1 MGPFLPS
8 GRKSMSM
15 STDGSGPALAMAAAP
30 TSARADRAINKSIN
44 TEAAYHSSDLVQ
56 AIENKTVD
64 LNKIKTEELPTEMQK
79 MTPAERQTYIQK
91 KMDERAR
98 IRQEITELSK
108 KREQYLRE
116 QGEQNNKA
124 DAFDSAVEQALQRQI
139 R

>member
-1 MGPFLPS
+1 
-8 GRKSMSM
+8 
-15 STDGSGPALAMAAAP
+15 
-30 TSARADRAINKSIN
+30 
-44 TEAAYHSSDLVQ
+44 
-56 AIENKTVD
+56 
-64 LNKIKTEELPTEMQK
+64 
-79 MTPAERQTYIQK
+79 
-91 KMDERAR
+91 MDERAR

>member
-1 MGPFLPS
+1 
-8 GRKSMSM
+8 
-15 STDGSGPALAMAAAP
+15 
-30 TSARADRAINKSIN
+30 
-44 TEAAYHSSDLVQ
+44 
-56 AIENKTVD
+56 
-64 LNKIKTEELPTEMQK
+64 